1 MDILTFIKALLD
13 NYVHLLPEGVAGIL
27 VVIGTFRVIFKPLF
41 SLAYAITSL
50 TKTESDD
57 ALVKKVESSELVK
70 WILYFIDW
78 FASIKIKK

>member
-13 NYVHLLPEGVAGIL
+13 NYVHLLPEGVASIL
-27 VVIGTFRVIFKPLF
+27 IIIGTFRVIFKPLF

-50 TKTESDD
+50 TVTKSDD
-57 ALVKKVESSELVK
+57 ELVQKIETSEAMK

-78 FASIKIKK
+78 FASIKIKR